1 MKKLIIVAGVT
12 AMFAT
17 PAMAAPG
24 NSDDATGAATAEVVA
39 PITITHNTG
48 AVLDFGTFTAGTAVG
63 QVIVDQAGVGSTTG
77 DAVHVATSTESA
89 DAFTVTGDAGRSFD
103 IVATGGSVTTSGGAM
118 MTFTTDFPATGS
130 IGSGGTVGFT
140 VGGTLSVGVNQAA
153 GSYSGSYTVTA
164 TYN

>member
-1 MKKLIIVAGVT
+1 MKKLIIVAGAA

-39 PITITHNTG
+39 PITITHDAG
-48 AVLDFGTFTAGTAVG
+48 AVLNFGTFTAGTATGTVT
-63 QVIVDQAGVGSTTG
+63 VSQAGAGSAAG
-77 DAVHVATSTESA
+77 DAVLLSTSTESA
-89 DAFTVTGDAGRSFD
+89 DAFTVTGDAGRNFD
-103 IVATGGSVTTSGGAM
+103 IVATDGTVTTAGGATMSFTTDAPASGTITGGSV
-118 MTFTTDFPATGS
+118 
-130 IGSGGTVGFT
+130 GFS
-140 VGGTLSVGVNQAA
+140 VGGTLSVGANQAA